1 VAKFLT
7 TEELYEL
14 IQRELPEDAYPHSGN
29 PADYLSTADS
39 DATARVFATAYEN
52 LQSIEAN
59 NFPQSA
65 DEEAIG
71 KWEVRYFG
79 AVQGGPLTLTERRD
93 RVLQKGRERRTM
105 SPDDLRDIVKGVI
118 GSDKVVEIGEW
129 SCGTGSWMLDVS
141 QLGVQ
146 TYLDRGRPGV
156 IGLAGGD
163 LTDALEHAYS
173 YTVRIYAYT
182 PTASELK
189 TIVTL
194 LNKAEPSMSIRE
206 IISNLNAADT
216 FGGTA

>member
-7 TEELYEL
+7 TDELYAL

-29 PADYLSTADS
+29 PEDYLSTTESA
-39 DATARVFATAYEN
+39 ATARVLATAYEN
-52 LQSIEAN
+52 MQSIEAN
-59 NFPQSA
+59 NFPQTA
-65 DEEAIG
+65 DDEGIG
-71 KWEVRYFG
+71 KWEERYFG
-79 AVQGGPLTLTERRD
+79 AVQGGPLTIEERRD

-105 SPDDLRDIVKGVI
+105 SPNDLRDIVKGVI
-118 GSDKVVEIGEW
+118 GSDKTVEIGEW

-173 YTVRIYAYT
+173 YTVRIYDYT
-182 PTASELK
+182 PTDEELK
-189 TIVTL
+189 TIVAL

-206 IISNLNAADT
+206 IRSNLDPADI